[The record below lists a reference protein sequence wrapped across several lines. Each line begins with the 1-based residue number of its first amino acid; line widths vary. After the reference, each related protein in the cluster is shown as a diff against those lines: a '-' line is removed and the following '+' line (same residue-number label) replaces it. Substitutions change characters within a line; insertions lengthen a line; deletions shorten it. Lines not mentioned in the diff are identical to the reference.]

1 MNGTFSKTRQLFCEA
16 LYTNECKILLQL
28 FRNQLLFTLAYSWR
42 SHIFSCLYVQIVPER
57 IFPEGVHQSVILEIP
72 KQLLAS
78 LSVLNCF
85 QIHTFMRFTRTHAF
99 DMFLIYPTGKKKKK
113 CKTKIDI

>member
-1 MNGTFSKTRQLFCEA
+1 MFCEA
-16 LYTNECKILLQL
+16 LYTNEYKILLQL
-28 FRNQLLFTLAYSWR
+28 FRNQLLFTFAYSWR

-57 IFPEGVHQSVILEIP
+57 IFPERVHQSVILEIP

-85 QIHTFMRFTRTHAF
+85 QIHTLMCFTRTHAF

-113 CKTKIDI
+113 EKQRKKSAKPK